1 MKKVIIVLALIA
13 MVVLPVAAKKSI
25 GAVGLELGQPTGVTF
40 NYDLDDNWD
49 GYATVAF
56 GLGGT
61 SHVDA
66 LVGGQYKITE
76 FKIEKAK
83 FDVNVGVQAG
93 AKIFFGDANG
103 VVVAVRGTGA
113 VSYDWTWKEVGD
125 FTAYLRMGLG
135 YGIALSENVAGG
147 IDFAAALGLVYHL

>member
-1 MKKVIIVLALIA
+1 MKKAIIILALIA

-61 SHVDA
+61 SYVDIVA
-66 LVGGQYKITE
+66 GGQYKIAE

-83 FDVNVGVQAG
+83 FDVNVGVQGG
-93 AKIFFGDANG
+93 AKVFFGDVNG
-103 VVVAVRGTGA
+103 VAVAVRGTGS

-125 FTAYLRMGLG
+125 FTVYLRMGLG
-135 YGIALSENVAGG
+135 YAIALSENVAGG
-147 IDFAAALGLVYHL
+147 IDFAGALGLVYHL